1 MSLFFGRREQR
12 SVFPEP
18 PIPRPSSAWTYNKVN
33 LAQAE
38 TSLQKVAIWSAVDL
52 IASLGSVL
60 PVDVY
65 EGTGTL
71 QREVPKPKILEDPS
85 GEGYGLADWTYQYL
99 MSILLRGNTNG
110 RVADRDRLGNP
121 TQIVLFHPDEV
132 QGWRDLKSGL
142 PQWRVYGETVP
153 NEEMWH
159 QRAYTVP
166 GRLMGLSPIA
176 HHATTIGQGIAAAR
190 FGQQWFED
198 GAHPSGILSNEQA
211 LKPEQARTAKER
223 FMAALRGTREPVVL
237 GQGWKFQAIQ
247 VNPEES
253 QFLETQKYTAA
264 ECARIYGPGMPEILG
279 YETGGSMTYAN
290 VEQQGL
296 NLLTYALDRW
306 LVRTETMFTAL
317 LPPGQFVKI
326 NRAALT
332 RTDLLT
338 RYKAHALSLQNKWAV
353 PNEVRQVEDMPPTSW
368 GDEPV
373 AESAP
378 KVKIGD

>member
-1 MSLFFGRREQR
+1 MSLFFSRREQR

-65 EGTGTL
+65 EGTGTS

-110 RVADRDRLGNP
+110 RVGDRDRLGNP

-153 NEEMWH
+153 NDEMWH

-264 ECARIYGPGMPEILG
+264 ECARIYGPGVAEILG

-306 LVRTETMFTAL
+306 LVRTEHMFTAL

-353 PNEVRQVEDMPPTSW
+353 PNEVRQIEDMPPTSW
-368 GDEPV
+368 GSEPV
-373 AESAP
+373 AENAP
-378 KVKIGD
+378 KIKIGE

>member
-1 MSLFFGRREQR
+1 
-12 SVFPEP
+12 
-18 PIPRPSSAWTYNKVN
+18 
-33 LAQAE
+33 
-38 TSLQKVAIWSAVDL
+38 
-52 IASLGSVL
+52 
-60 PVDVY
+60 
-65 EGTGTL
+65 
-71 QREVPKPKILEDPS
+71 
-85 GEGYGLADWTYQYL
+85 
-99 MSILLRGNTNG
+99 
-110 RVADRDRLGNP
+110 
-121 TQIVLFHPDEV
+121 
-132 QGWRDLKSGL
+132 
-142 PQWRVYGETVP
+142 
-153 NEEMWH
+153 MWH
-159 QRAYTVP
+159 QRAYVVP
-166 GRLMGLSPIA
+166 GRLMGLSPIT

-211 LKPEQARTAKER
+211 LNKEQARTAKER

-247 VNPEES
+247 VIPEES

-264 ECARIYGPGMPEILG
+264 ECARIYGPGVAEILG

-306 LVRTETMFTAL
+306 LTRTEHMFTAL
-317 LPPGQFVKI
+317 LPAGQFVKI

-338 RYKAHALSLQNKWAV
+338 RYKAHALSLQNRWAV
-353 PNEVRQVEDMPPTSW
+353 PNEVRQIEDMPPTPW
-368 GDEPV
+368 GGEPV
-373 AESAP
+373 IENAP

>member
-1 MSLFFGRREQR
+1 MSLFFRHREQR
-12 SVFPEP
+12 NAFPEP
-18 PIPRPSSAWTYNKVN
+18 PIPPPASTWSFGRVN

-38 TSLQKVAIWSAVDL
+38 TSLQKVAVWSAVDL
-52 IASLGSVL
+52 IASLGSQL
-60 PVDVY
+60 PIDVY
-65 EGTGTL
+65 QGTGGS
-71 QREVPKPKILEDPS
+71 QREVPKPKVLEDPS

-99 MSILLRGNTNG
+99 MSLLLRGNTNG
-110 RVADRDRLGNP
+110 RIVARDRLGLP
-121 TQIVLFHPDEV
+121 SQIVLFHPDEV
-132 QGWRDLKSGL
+132 QGWRDLKTGL
-142 PQWRVYGETVP
+142 PQWRVGGETVTR
-153 NEEMWH
+153 EEMWH
-159 QRAYTVP
+159 QRAYVVP

-198 GAHPSGILSNEQA
+198 GAHPSGILSNEQN
-211 LKPEQARTAKER
+211 LNKEQARTAKER

-237 GQGWKFQAIQ
+237 GGSWKFQAIQ
-247 VNPEES
+247 VAPEES

-264 ECARIYGPGMPEILG
+264 ECARIYGPGVAEILG

-306 LVRTETMFTAL
+306 LVRTERMFTAL

-338 RYKAHALSLQNKWAV
+338 RYKAHALSLQNRWAV
-353 PNEVRQVEDMPPTSW
+353 PNEVRALEDMPPVKW

-373 AESAP
+373 VENAP
-378 KVKIGD
+378 KVQIGD

>member
-1 MSLFFGRREQR
+1 MSLFFSRREQR

-18 PIPRPSSAWTYNKVN
+18 PIPRPSASWTFNKVN
-33 LAQAE
+33 LAQTE
-38 TSLQKVAIWSAVDL
+38 TSLQKVAVWAAVDL
-52 IASLGSVL
+52 IASLVSTL

-65 EGTGTL
+65 EGSSASR
-71 QREVPKPKILEDPS
+71 REIPKPKLLEDPS
-85 GEGYGLADWTYQYL
+85 GEGYGLIDWTYQYMMAL
-99 MSILLRGNTNG
+99 LLRGNSNG
-110 RVADRDRLGNP
+110 RVAERDRIGNP
-121 TQIVLFHPDEV
+121 TQVVLFHPDEV
-132 QGWRDLKSGL
+132 QGYRDLETGL
-142 PQWRVYGETVP
+142 PQWRVYGEVVP
-153 NEEMWH
+153 AEEMWH

-166 GRLMGLSPIA
+166 GRLMGLSPVQ
-176 HHATTIGQGIAAAR
+176 HHATTIGLGIAAAR
-190 FGQQWFED
+190 FGKQWFED

-211 LKPEQARTAKER
+211 LNKEQARTAKER

-247 VNPEES
+247 VAPEES

-264 ECARIYGPGMPEILG
+264 ECARLYGPGVPEILG

-290 VEQQGL
+290 IEQQGL

-306 LVRTETMFTAL
+306 LVRTENMWTSM

-338 RYKAHALSLQNKWAV
+338 RYKAHALSLQNKWTT
-353 PNEVRQVEDMPPTSW
+353 PNEVRDIEDMPPIT
-368 GDEPV
+368 GGNEPV
-373 AESAP
+373 ADSAP
-378 KVKIGD
+378 PVRID

>member
-1 MSLFFGRREQR
+1 VSLFFGRREQR

>member
-1 MSLFFGRREQR
+1 VSLFFGRPEQR

-65 EGTGTL
+65 EGTGTS

-142 PQWRVYGETVP
+142 PQWRVYGESVP

-264 ECARIYGPGMPEILG
+264 ECARIYGPGVAEILG

-306 LVRTETMFTAL
+306 LVRTEHMFTAL

-353 PNEVRQVEDMPPTSW
+353 PNEVRQIEDQPPVPW
-368 GDEPV
+368 GNDPV
-373 AESAP
+373 AEPAP
-378 KVKIGD
+378 KIKLSE